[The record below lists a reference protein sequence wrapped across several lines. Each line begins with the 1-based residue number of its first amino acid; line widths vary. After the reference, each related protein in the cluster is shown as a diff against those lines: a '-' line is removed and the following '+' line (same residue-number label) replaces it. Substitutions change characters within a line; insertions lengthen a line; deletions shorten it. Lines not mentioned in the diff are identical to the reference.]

1 MALPFLLQ
9 PPGSCIQPMVC
20 APTPQSKLFGSGDL
34 PFIEVKYL
42 DLCQVVERAVL
53 PWLGFLAGGGK
64 KSIAHKKLL
73 LCPMGTSVFTWGP
86 CQKIM
91 LILSSLL
98 LVNAMQ

>member
-9 PPGSCIQPMVC
+9 PPGSRIQPIGG

-42 DLCQVVERAVL
+42 DLCQVVQRAVL
-53 PWLGFLAGGGK
+53 PWLGFLASGGK

-73 LCPMGTSVFTWGP
+73 LCTMGTSVSNWGL